1 MPYVP
6 LDDHFH
12 SHRKVLAAGLEAVGA
27 HARSLSWVGANLTDG
42 HVPNAADDMICGSAA
57 KARHIR
63 ATLLE
68 VGLRDTCGIHE
79 HCTRIH
85 DWGSIND
92 PGDELKAAREKERQ
106 RKQEWRRTRRLSQ
119 DSDGTGDGTQSGT
132 VA

>member
-42 HVPNAADDMICGSAA
+42 HVPNYADTMICGSSA
-57 KARHIR
+57 KAKRIR
-63 ATLLE
+63 EQLLK
-68 VGLRDTCGIHE
+68 VGLRDKCVIHNE
-79 HCTRIH
+79 CSVIH
-85 DWGSIND
+85 NWGSIND
-92 PGDELKAAREKERQ
+92 PGDELKAAREKERE
-106 RKQEWRRTRRLSQ
+106 RKQEWRRKRRMSQ
-119 DSDGTGDGTQSGT
+119 DSDGT